1 MKHKHFKHL
10 FTVLLLLCYVSVESF
25 AYTPLSLK
33 GSNVKAVN
41 NGTTVK
47 YTDNLVVTINGIINE
62 PQKTDITVEQNNDGT
77 YTLSLN
83 NFTLISGEE
92 ILPIGNIVLENIEVT
107 EENSIKSF
115 VVERN
120 IIITAGDE
128 NEGDWLGP
136 MLGEVPV
143 NLTGKMDAEKL
154 YFTIDIDMSEMLG
167 QTITVVFGDDN
178 GDDNFSNNANR
189 VEYTDNASLTTDDEA
204 FTIVDVKIIVEQKSD
219 SIYKF
224 TMSNIS
230 VGEISEIVADN
241 VVVEEI
247 DGVKYFTATQI
258 RVKERYSNYTCNT
271 LFSGKMNDEKL
282 YLIIEFERYSYDF
295 LITFGRYFS
304 TGHTEYNINVPSA
317 GQLGHLLLNE
327 IEQWTDVE
335 SLTLSGNLNTADL
348 AYLSRLTN
356 LSVLDLSQTNITSM
370 TGCKGLSRL
379 QTVML
384 PSTVVTVENDAFYGC
399 KLLNSISL
407 PNVVSIGNS
416 AFYGCV
422 SLTSIDLPK
431 AESLGV
437 SVFSYC
443 KNLIEANLPNVVSIG
458 DNAFNECRSLTSIDL
473 PKAESLGGS
482 VFRYCENLIEANL
495 PNVVSIGG
503 YAFNECGNLSKVT
516 MPKVCNISSNCFSHC
531 YSLKNF
537 DFPASLETIG
547 GDAFRSCN
555 LTEAI
560 LPEGLKR
567 INGRAFEGCPLTVI
581 SIPSTVTVI
590 GSGAFST
597 SNVTDV
603 YCYSVAP
610 VSTNIF
616 SSMSQATLHVP
627 EFSVNTYR
635 LHDDWYSFAK
645 IVPLEGDLE
654 KLNINNE
661 FAIYDYAGLTDK
673 IDMTLSFG
681 EKEDSYSP
689 PSSIAKLTVNAN
701 SALSLGKYE
710 QYQNLYNFDY
720 DYAGDG
726 SYIYSYPYCTTLITQ
741 NDITANSVCTHLY
754 MRDGLWNFISFPYD
768 VNVSDIVV
776 PEDVLWVVRK
786 YSGSDRAA
794 MTGNTWQNMTDGMT
808 LKAGEGYIFHC
819 YYEESDEVCV
829 SFPSASGDSGTLFAH
844 NDVTRV
850 LNEYPAEFA
859 HNRSWNL
866 IGNPYPSYF
875 NTRDM
880 EFNAPI
886 TVWNGN
892 GYTAYSLLD
901 DNYILT
907 PNEAF
912 FVQRPTDSNSIV
924 FKKEGRLHYLD
935 NLDNDEYRGSPAQR
949 TGKSLPS
956 RSVYNFLL
964 ENAEY
969 SDRARLVV
977 NEDAR
982 MDYEINCDAGKFMSS
997 NADVPQ
1003 LYINDSGVLYAINE
1017 RPLGSG
1023 VIGMGAYFGKDGEY
1037 TLSLQENPNNN
1048 FSVILTDRLTGCKT
1062 DLSVDD
1068 YTFNAPA
1075 GTCNNRFTV
1084 TLENTTGIEE
1094 CVEDEDS
1101 AGDIY
1106 TLDGKKVTNVDNLP
1120 AGVYLVKNGNKYVKR
1135 VITE

>member
-33 GSNVKAVN
+33 GSNVKAVK
-41 NGTTVK
+41 NGTTV
-47 YTDNLVVTINGIINE
+47 
-62 PQKTDITVEQNNDGT
+62 
-77 YTLSLN
+77 
-83 NFTLISGEE
+83 
-92 ILPIGNIVLENIEVT
+92 
-107 EENSIKSF
+107 
-115 VVERN
+115 
-120 IIITAGDE
+120 
-128 NEGDWLGP
+128 
-136 MLGEVPV
+136 
-143 NLTGKMDAEKL
+143 
-154 YFTIDIDMSEMLG
+154 
-167 QTITVVFGDDN
+167 
-178 GDDNFSNNANR
+178 
-189 VEYTDNASLTTDDEA
+189 EYTDDASLTIDDEA

-230 VGEISEIVADN
+230 KGDISEIVADN

-258 RVKERYSNYTCNT
+258 KVKTRFDTYTHNT

-282 YLIIEFERYSYDF
+282 YLIIEFDY

-335 SLTLSGNLNTADL
+335 SLTLSGNLTTADL

-384 PSTVVTVENDAFYGC
+384 PSTVVTAENDAFNGC
-399 KLLNSISL
+399 ELLNSISL
-407 PNVVSIGNS
+407 PNVVSIGDN
-416 AFYGCV
+416 AFSGCIR
-422 SLTSIDLPK
+422 LTSIDLPK
-431 AESLGV
+431 AESLGNQTFYKCT
-437 SVFSYC
+437 S
-443 KNLIEANLPNVVSIG
+443 LIEANLPNVVSIG
-458 DNAFNECRSLTSIDL
+458 DNAFNGCRSLTSIDL
-473 PKAESLGGS
+473 PKAESLGFS
-482 VFRYCENLIEANL
+482 VFSSCRNLIEANL
-495 PNVVSIGG
+495 PNVVSIGY
-503 YAFNECGNLSKVT
+503 YAFSECGNLSKVT
-516 MPKVCNISSNCFSHC
+516 MSKVRNIPQSCFSYC

-537 DFPASLETIG
+537 DFPASLETIYSS
-547 GDAFRSCN
+547 AFCACN

-560 LPEGLKR
+560 LPEGLKCIYR
-567 INGRAFEGCPLTVI
+567 YAFEGCPLTVI

-590 GSGAFST
+590 ANGAFST
-597 SNVTDV
+597 SKVTDV

-610 VSTNIF
+610 VSTNVF

-627 EFSVNTYR
+627 EFCVNTYR

-661 FAIYDYAGLTDK
+661 FAIYDYAGLADK

-681 EKEDSYSP
+681 EKEDEYSRDY
-689 PSSIAKLTVNAN
+689 SIAKLTVNAN

-710 QYQNLYNFDY
+710 QYQDLYNYNYDY
-720 DYAGDG
+720 DYDDDDD
-726 SYIYSYPYCTTLITQ
+726 YDEVYCYCTTLVTQ
-741 NDITANSVCTHLY
+741 NDITADSVCTHLY
-754 MRDGLWNFISFPYD
+754 MRGGRWNFISFPYD
-768 VNVSDIVV
+768 VKVSDIVV
-776 PEDVLWVVRK
+776 PEGVLWVIRK

-794 MTGNTWQNMTDGMT
+794 MTGNTWQNMTDRMT

-819 YYEESDEVCV
+819 YYEEGDKVCV
-829 SFPSASGDSGTLFAH
+829 SFPSASSDTGTLFAH
-844 NDVTRV
+844 NDVNRV
-850 LNEYPAEFA
+850 LDEYPAEYA

-901 DNYILT
+901 DNYVLT

-935 NLDNDEYRGSPAQR
+935 NVDNDEYRLSPAQR

-1003 LYINDSGVLYAINE
+1003 LYINDNGVLYAINE

>member
-1 MKHKHFKHL
+1 MKHNYLKHL
-10 FTVLLLLCYVSVESF
+10 FTTLLLLCCVSVKSSTN
-25 AYTPLSLK
+25 TPLAL
-33 GSNVKAVN
+33 
-41 NGTTVK
+41 
-47 YTDNLVVTINGIINE
+47 
-62 PQKTDITVEQNNDGT
+62 
-77 YTLSLN
+77 
-83 NFTLISGEE
+83 
-92 ILPIGNIVLENIEVT
+92 
-107 EENSIKSF
+107 
-115 VVERN
+115 
-120 IIITAGDE
+120 
-128 NEGDWLGP
+128 
-136 MLGEVPV
+136 
-143 NLTGKMDAEKL
+143 
-154 YFTIDIDMSEMLG
+154 
-167 QTITVVFGDDN
+167 
-178 GDDNFSNNANR
+178 
-189 VEYTDNASLTTDDEA
+189 
-204 FTIVDVKIIVEQKSD
+204 
-219 SIYKF
+219 
-224 TMSNIS
+224 NIS
-230 VGEISEIVADN
+230 NYEIVSGHYLSTRDN
-241 VVVEEI
+241 
-247 DGVKYFTATQI
+247 
-258 RVKERYSNYTCNT
+258 
-271 LFSGKMNDEKL
+271 
-282 YLIIEFERYSYDF
+282 
-295 LITFGRYFS
+295 
-304 TGHTEYNINVPSA
+304 EYNINVPSA

-384 PSTVVTVENDAFYGC
+384 PSTVVTVENDAFNGC
-399 KLLNSISL
+399 ELLNSISL

-431 AESLGV
+431 AESLG
-437 SVFSYC
+437 
-443 KNLIEANLPNVVSIG
+443 
-458 DNAFNECRSLTSIDL
+458 
-473 PKAESLGGS
+473 GS
-482 VFRYCENLIEANL
+482 VFGHCENLIEANL
-495 PNVVSIGG
+495 PNVVSIG
-503 YAFNECGNLSKVT
+503 YNAFRNCKSLTSIDLPKAESLGESAFWYCENLIEANLPNVVFIGDDAFRECRNLSKVT
-516 MPKVCNISSNCFSHC
+516 MSKVRVIPSFCFRYC

-537 DFPASLETIG
+537 DFPASLETI
-547 GDAFRSCN
+547 DDYAFCGCN

-560 LPEGLKR
+560 LPEGLKH
-567 INGRAFEGCPLTVI
+567 INRSAFEGCPLTVI

-590 GSGAFST
+590 YYDAFTT

-610 VSTNIF
+610 VSTDVF
-616 SSMSQATLHVP
+616 SSMSQATLHVL

-661 FAIYDYAGLTDK
+661 FAIYDYAGLADK
-673 IDMTLSFG
+673 IDMTLSC
-681 EKEDSYSP
+681 EN
-689 PSSIAKLTVNAN
+689 SIAKLTVNAN

-710 QYQNLYNFDY
+710 QYQDLYNYDY
-720 DYAGDG
+720 DYNDG
-726 SYIYSYPYCTTLITQ
+726 VYSYCTTLVTQ
-741 NDITANSVCTHLY
+741 NDITADSVCTHLY
-754 MRDGLWNFISFPYD
+754 MRDGRWNFISFPYD

-776 PEDVLWVVRK
+776 PEGVLWVIRK

-819 YYEESDEVCV
+819 YYEEGNKVCV
-829 SFPSASGDSGTLFAH
+829 SFPSASSDTGTLFAH
-844 NDVTRV
+844 NDVNRV
-850 LNEYPAEFA
+850 LDEYPAEYA

-901 DNYILT
+901 DNYVLT

-912 FVQRPTDSNSIV
+912 FVQCPTDSNSIV

-935 NLDNDEYRGSPAQR
+935 SIDLDSDSIDNDEYRVSPAQR

-977 NEDAR
+977 NEDAK

-1017 RPLGSG
+1017 RPLGNG

-1048 FSVILTDRLTGCKT
+1048 FSVILTDQLTGCKT
-1062 DLSVDD
+1062 DLSVGD

-1075 GTCNNRFTV
+1075 GTCNNRFTI

-1106 TLDGKKVTNVDNLP
+1106 TLDGKKVTNVDKLP

>member
-10 FTVLLLLCYVSVESF
+10 FTVLLLLCYVSVGSF

-33 GSNVKAVN
+33 GSNVKAVK

-47 YTDNLVVTINGIINE
+47 YTDNLVVLTNGISNE
-62 PQKTDITVEQNNDGT
+62 PQKTDIT
-77 YTLSLN
+77 
-83 NFTLISGEE
+83 
-92 ILPIGNIVLENIEVT
+92 
-107 EENSIKSF
+107 
-115 VVERN
+115 
-120 IIITAGDE
+120 
-128 NEGDWLGP
+128 
-136 MLGEVPV
+136 
-143 NLTGKMDAEKL
+143 
-154 YFTIDIDMSEMLG
+154 
-167 QTITVVFGDDN
+167 
-178 GDDNFSNNANR
+178 
-189 VEYTDNASLTTDDEA
+189 
-204 FTIVDVKIIVEQKSD
+204 VEQKSD

-258 RVKERYSNYTCNT
+258 RTMNRYGTSYTRNT

-282 YLIIEFERYSYDF
+282 YLIIEFEYDY

-304 TGHTEYNINVPSA
+304 TGHTEFNINVPSA

-327 IEQWTDVE
+327 IEQWADVE

-384 PSTVVTVENDAFYGC
+384 PSIVVTVENDAFHGC

-416 AFYGCV
+416 AFAGCESLTEANLPNV
-422 SLTSIDLPK
+422 VSIGNSAFAGCKSLTETNLPNVVSIGYSAFGNCKSLTSIDLPK
-431 AESLGV
+431 AESLGE
-437 SVFSYC
+437 SVFSNC
-443 KNLIEANLPNVVSIG
+443 KNLIEANLPNVVSIEC
-458 DNAFNECRSLTSIDL
+458 DAFNQC
-473 PKAESLGGS
+473 
-482 VFRYCENLIEANL
+482 V
-495 PNVVSIGG
+495 
-503 YAFNECGNLSKVT
+503 NLSKVT
-516 MPKVCNISSNCFSHC
+516 MSKVRVIPRYCFCEC

-537 DFPASLETIG
+537 DFPASLETI
-547 GDAFRSCN
+547 DDYAFRGCN

-560 LPEGLKR
+560 LPEGLEC
-567 INGRAFEGCPLTVI
+567 IYGSAFEGCPLTVI

-590 GSGAFST
+590 ENYAFTT
-597 SNVTDV
+597 SKVTDV

-610 VSTNIF
+610 VSTDVF
-616 SSMSQATLHVP
+616 SSMSQATLYVP

-661 FAIYDYAGLTDK
+661 FAIYDYAGLADK

-681 EKEDSYSP
+681 EKYLGDY
-689 PSSIAKLTVNAN
+689 SIAKLTVNAN

-710 QYQNLYNFDY
+710 QYQDLYNYDY
-720 DYAGDG
+720 DYYDG
-726 SYIYSYPYCTTLITQ
+726 VYSYCYCTTLVTQ
-741 NDITANSVCTHLY
+741 NDITADSVCTHLY
-754 MRDGLWNFISFPYD
+754 MRDGRWNFISFPYD

-776 PEDVLWVVRK
+776 PEGVLWVIRK

-819 YYEESDEVCV
+819 YYEEGDKVCV
-829 SFPSASGDSGTLFAH
+829 SFPSASSDTGTLFAH
-844 NDVTRV
+844 NDVNRV
-850 LNEYPAEFA
+850 LDEYPAEYA

-866 IGNPYPSYF
+866 VGNPYPSYF

-901 DNYILT
+901 DNYVLT

-912 FVQRPTDSNSIV
+912 FVQRPAESNSIV

-935 NLDNDEYRGSPAQR
+935 SIDLDSIDNDDEYRASPAQR

-977 NEDAR
+977 NEDAK

-1048 FSVILTDRLTGCKT
+1048 FSVILTDQLTGCKT
-1062 DLSVDD
+1062 DLSVGD

-1075 GTCNNRFTV
+1075 GTCNNRFTI
-1084 TLENTTGIEE
+1084 TLENTTDIEE

>member
-1 MKHKHFKHL
+1 MKHNYLKHL
-10 FTVLLLLCYVSVESF
+10 FTTLLLLCCVSVKSSTN
-25 AYTPLSLK
+25 TPLAL
-33 GSNVKAVN
+33 
-41 NGTTVK
+41 
-47 YTDNLVVTINGIINE
+47 
-62 PQKTDITVEQNNDGT
+62 
-77 YTLSLN
+77 
-83 NFTLISGEE
+83 
-92 ILPIGNIVLENIEVT
+92 
-107 EENSIKSF
+107 
-115 VVERN
+115 
-120 IIITAGDE
+120 
-128 NEGDWLGP
+128 
-136 MLGEVPV
+136 
-143 NLTGKMDAEKL
+143 
-154 YFTIDIDMSEMLG
+154 
-167 QTITVVFGDDN
+167 
-178 GDDNFSNNANR
+178 
-189 VEYTDNASLTTDDEA
+189 
-204 FTIVDVKIIVEQKSD
+204 
-219 SIYKF
+219 
-224 TMSNIS
+224 NIS
-230 VGEISEIVADN
+230 NYEIVSGHYLSTRDN
-241 VVVEEI
+241 
-247 DGVKYFTATQI
+247 
-258 RVKERYSNYTCNT
+258 
-271 LFSGKMNDEKL
+271 
-282 YLIIEFERYSYDF
+282 
-295 LITFGRYFS
+295 
-304 TGHTEYNINVPSA
+304 EYNINVPSA

-384 PSTVVTVENDAFYGC
+384 PSTVVTVENDAFNGC
-399 KLLNSISL
+399 ELLNSISL

-431 AESLGV
+431 AESLG
-437 SVFSYC
+437 
-443 KNLIEANLPNVVSIG
+443 
-458 DNAFNECRSLTSIDL
+458 
-473 PKAESLGGS
+473 GS
-482 VFRYCENLIEANL
+482 VFGHCENLIEANL
-495 PNVVSIGG
+495 PNVVSIG
-503 YAFNECGNLSKVT
+503 YNAFRNCKSLTSIDLPKAESLGESAFWYCENLIEANLPNVVFIGDDAFRECRNLSKVT
-516 MPKVCNISSNCFSHC
+516 MSKVRVIPSFCFRYC

-537 DFPASLETIG
+537 DFPASLETI
-547 GDAFRSCN
+547 DDYAFCGCN

-560 LPEGLKR
+560 LPEGLKH
-567 INGRAFEGCPLTVI
+567 INRSAFEGCPLTVI

-590 GSGAFST
+590 YYDAFTT

-610 VSTNIF
+610 VSTDVF
-616 SSMSQATLHVP
+616 SSMSQATLHVL

-661 FAIYDYAGLTDK
+661 FAIYDYAGLADK
-673 IDMTLSFG
+673 IDMTLSC
-681 EKEDSYSP
+681 EN
-689 PSSIAKLTVNAN
+689 SIAKLTVNAN

-710 QYQNLYNFDY
+710 QYQDLYNYDY
-720 DYAGDG
+720 DYYDG
-726 SYIYSYPYCTTLITQ
+726 VYSYCTTLVTQ
-741 NDITANSVCTHLY
+741 NDITADSVCTHLY
-754 MRDGLWNFISFPYD
+754 MRDGRWNFISFPYD

-776 PEDVLWVVRK
+776 PEGVLWVIRK

-819 YYEESDEVCV
+819 YYEEGNKVCV
-829 SFPSASGDSGTLFAH
+829 SFPSASSDTGTLFAH
-844 NDVTRV
+844 NDVNRV
-850 LNEYPAEFA
+850 LDEYPAEYA

-901 DNYILT
+901 DNYVLT

-912 FVQRPTDSNSIV
+912 FVQCPTDSNSIV

-935 NLDNDEYRGSPAQR
+935 SIDLDSDSIDNDEYRVSPAQR

-977 NEDAR
+977 NEDAK

-1017 RPLGSG
+1017 RPLGNG

-1048 FSVILTDRLTGCKT
+1048 FSVILTDQLTGCKT
-1062 DLSVDD
+1062 DLSVGD

-1075 GTCNNRFTV
+1075 GTCNNRFTI

-1106 TLDGKKVTNVDNLP
+1106 TLDGKKVTNVDKLP